1 MKKYL
6 AIILSILCI
15 LSLMGCGKKV
25 ETEPETPGQGQN
37 YFNAVVLEIKNG
49 VVLAECTE
57 CESGA
62 ISVGSQVSV
71 NLDTVSSEEIP
82 LLVVGDT
89 IRVVYIGEV
98 MESDPIKLQ
107 EVISIFWVDP
117 NGEIVTEGAE
127 ITEITEIKHEPAEK
141 PDWGI
146 NLTEE
151 NITPTGLTI
160 VCSQS
165 DVDVNGELST
175 GSYYSLSK
183 YEDGEWIEIPY
194 AIEGEIGWTSE
205 AWNIL
210 MDDVVKWDVDW
221 NWLYGELEAGTYRIR
236 KSIMYTQ
243 PGSLETATYYVKFDI
258 K

>member
-1 MKKYL
+1 MKKIL
-6 AIILSILCI
+6 IISLLC
-15 LSLMGCGKKV
+15 LLFVCGCGLTTTESSPIFVTENISKISFKFGPWEEVEVASEDMEEITEWLETFKIGDRVKHREEQPAGTNSVSVIIEYLDGTIIKNGLDTAKLDKKEYHLIYADEPECYMKMYNSV
-25 ETEPETPGQGQN
+25 GLETEVPSQD

-98 MESDPIKLQ
+98 MESDPLKLQ

-127 ITEITEIKHEPAEK
+127 IIEIKHYPEEK
-141 PDWGI
+141 PEMLSIDEY
-146 NLTEE
+146 NERY
-151 NITPTGLTI
+151 
-160 VCSQS
+160 SQ
-165 DVDVNGELST
+165 
-175 GSYYSLSK
+175 
-183 YEDGEWIEIPY
+183 
-194 AIEGEIGWTSE
+194 
-205 AWNIL
+205 
-210 MDDVVKWDVDW
+210 
-221 NWLYGELEAGTYRIR
+221 
-236 KSIMYTQ
+236 
-243 PGSLETATYYVKFDI
+243 
-258 K
+258 